1 MIGNIGDGQS
11 ELVIRACIAENTFAR
26 LQNMK
31 ILHRNV
37 KQCNDHVQ
45 SGGNPRFAIDFFLD
59 RSSKFSD
66 RKRFVE
72 PETPTPVNPTAND
85 LASGYKL

>member
-37 KQCNDHVQ
+37 KQCNDHAL
-45 SGGNPRFAIDFFLD
+45 SGGNPRFAIDFFLTA
-59 RSSKFSD
+59 KVNLVIGNVLLN
-66 RKRFVE
+66 RKPQR
-72 PETPTPVNPTAND
+72 
-85 LASGYKL
+85 LSIQLRMI

>member
-1 MIGNIGDGQS
+1 MDEKSPDLKIFLPHYQFNGVIIPDDYMIGNIGDGQS
-11 ELVIRACIAENTFAR
+11 ELVVRACIAENTFAR

-37 KQCNDHVQ
+37 KQCNDNAQ

-59 RSSKFSD
+59 R
-66 RKRFVE
+66 
-72 PETPTPVNPTAND
+72 
-85 LASGYKL
+85 